1 MRRCAAL
8 ADDTFKNRHL
18 GEPEV
23 TRVTNSSAFGSK
35 IHFAEQALCV
45 FTDLMTVRLR
55 LHAKHM
61 PECQHASC
69 MFEQSKLHMAT
80 VCSATAGAKHKS
92 K

>member
-1 MRRCAAL
+1 MMRRCAAL

-23 TRVTNSSAFGSK
+23 IRVTNSSAFASK

-45 FTDLMTVRLR
+45 FTDLMMTVRL

-61 PECQHASC
+61 PAC
-69 MFEQSKLHMAT
+69 KLH
-80 VCSATAGAKHKS
+80 V
-92 K
+92 